1 MVTKYRSMLLGGT
14 MIMVVTVLLTIVDFI
29 LAGRMLGE
37 EALAGVNLVAPLSSA
52 AYFMTAVFTLGI
64 PIMYSKEMGKFAKD
78 KADQVFGFGLLI
90 SIILGVLLFLTAFFG
105 GDAYLRFFNIGDTV
119 YSYAKAYLFWTCFV
133 FLIMP
138 IQSFISSMLFADG
151 DETLASTA
159 DIVQA
164 VGNLPLSIFLCKLMG
179 AQGLALG
186 TFLTTLISLAIC
198 SLHFLKK
205 TNTLTFNIYFS
216 GPLMVSVVKY
226 SLIDSVSYIFIA
238 VFSAA
243 IEKYCVY
250 RFGEEM
256 LVVASVIV
264 TLTELRLVFDGV
276 GEAITPIMTV
286 YLSEGAFAGVKNI
299 YKHAR
304 TTSIIEGVA
313 LSLLVVAGAPL
324 LTSILGITGEEVV
337 SLSIDAARI
346 TSFGYVFFSILYLL
360 SSYYTLR
367 DKIALGFAICGLRDI
382 VISLPFAV
390 VLGNI
395 YGIYGMFV
403 GLAIAPAAATIVSMV
418 YVASKYGVTEYPLLI
433 GNLENS
439 DKSLLFEFDITPEEV
454 IRIRDEIETALKA
467 HSYTHETVIRTMLL
481 VEELFI
487 LVHDIND
494 GKLVLGECSIT
505 MDKDRIEV
513 IEKDNGKPFDL
524 TDKDMPVTSLRVYF
538 ITNLTSNITISRRH
552 LTTVSSNRNVF
563 EVKAEREVKDIT

>member
-1 MVTKYRSMLLGGT
+1 
-14 MIMVVTVLLTIVDFI
+14 
-29 LAGRMLGE
+29 
-37 EALAGVNLVAPLSSA
+37 
-52 AYFMTAVFTLGI
+52 
-64 PIMYSKEMGKFAKD
+64 
-78 KADQVFGFGLLI
+78 
-90 SIILGVLLFLTAFFG
+90 
-105 GDAYLRFFNIGDTV
+105 
-119 YSYAKAYLFWTCFV
+119 
-133 FLIMP
+133 
-138 IQSFISSMLFADG
+138 
-151 DETLASTA
+151 
-159 DIVQA
+159 
-164 VGNLPLSIFLCKLMG
+164 
-179 AQGLALG
+179 
-186 TFLTTLISLAIC
+186 
-198 SLHFLKK
+198 
-205 TNTLTFNIYFS
+205 
-216 GPLMVSVVKY
+216 
-226 SLIDSVSYIFIA
+226 
-238 VFSAA
+238 
-243 IEKYCVY
+243 
-250 RFGEEM
+250 
-256 LVVASVIV
+256 
-264 TLTELRLVFDGV
+264 
-276 GEAITPIMTV
+276 MTV
-286 YLSEGAFAGVKNI
+286 YLSEGTFAGVKNI

-337 SLSIDAARI
+337 RLSIDAARI

-403 GLAIAPAAATIVSMV
+403 GLAVAPAAATIVSMV

-563 EVKAEREVKDIT
+563 EVKAVREVKDIT